1 MNWFKKLFGI
11 EEKMQTDIHGLPY
24 VKSIVPM
31 PEVKPTLNSY
41 LTTFENCRSFN
52 SGTTIEGLKLAL
64 KHSTKY
70 EDRMFLS
77 FLIKVEE
84 RNDSKTTN
92 TNARRNH

>member
-1 MNWFKKLFGI
+1 MA
-11 EEKMQTDIHGLPY
+11 
-24 VKSIVPM
+24 
-31 PEVKPTLNSY
+31 
-41 LTTFENCRSFN
+41 TTNVV
-52 SGTTIEGLKLAL
+52 EGLKLAL

-92 TNARRNH
+92 TNA